1 MGRYVKARFA
11 DLFLVVAWL
20 VVLFQVIQITRIH
33 DQTTTRMIVSHAVML
48 LIGAAVTALW
58 WRARRRLRA

>member
-1 MGRYVKARFA
+1 MGRYVKARLA

-20 VVLFQVIQITRIH
+20 VVLFQIIQIARIQG
-33 DQTTTRMIVSHAVML
+33 DTTARMIFSHAVML
-48 LIGAAVTALW
+48 VIGIAVTVLW